1 MSYLLLCINFQ
12 REVLYSAKEKKMN
25 QEIINVNLHA
35 LNKLY
40 KATDRIA
47 SDMSKPIIKFEEINK
62 HFSESDRKK

>member
-1 MSYLLLCINFQ
+1 MCLIYYLYWFSERCYTVLK
-12 REVLYSAKEKKMN
+12 REKNEPGK
-25 QEIINVNLHA
+25 INVNLYA
-35 LNKLY
+35 LSKLY

>member
-1 MSYLLLCINFQ
+1 MCLIYYLYWFSERWYTVLK
-12 REVLYSAKEKKMN
+12 REKNEPGK
-25 QEIINVNLHA
+25 INVNLYA
-35 LNKLY
+35 LSKLY